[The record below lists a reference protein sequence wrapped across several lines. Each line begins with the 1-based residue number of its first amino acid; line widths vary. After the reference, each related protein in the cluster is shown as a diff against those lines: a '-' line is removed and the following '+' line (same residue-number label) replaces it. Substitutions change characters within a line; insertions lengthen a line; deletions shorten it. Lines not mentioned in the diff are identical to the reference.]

1 MLDYLSGPT
10 DHHPRFCFCDCSHHP
25 GRSQVRRNPVLRV
38 RPGPPKLGLDRALD
52 LGVGQKV
59 WLEHLV
65 WGKGRKIIEMEVGS
79 DVEEEAKT
87 T

>member
-1 MLDYLSGPT
+1 M
-10 DHHPRFCFCDCSHHP
+10 
-25 GRSQVRRNPVLRV
+25 
-38 RPGPPKLGLDRALD
+38 
-52 LGVGQKV
+52 GVGQKV